1 MGGTRCTPKP
11 KKQKGKA
18 ASAAV
23 TDTLIRHLFAE
34 QQQPQAEQSRTLI
47 FWFFFLPYTYLLL
60 RNIPHLIVVFC
71 FVRMSCFQL
80 NLSLL
85 YILRCDTHD
94 STHLLLFAVTAVN
107 TQVGARGAEMLE
119 NRGIAV
125 DSRDAYVRC

>member
-1 MGGTRCTPKP
+1 MAFESQVSVVTEYIWAGTRCTPKP

-60 RNIPHLIVVFC
+60 LRNIPHYCGVLLRPHVVFPTKPE
-71 FVRMSCFQL
+71 FA
-80 NLSLL
+80 
-85 YILRCDTHD
+85 
-94 STHLLLFAVTAVN
+94 LFT
-107 TQVGARGAEMLE
+107 
-119 NRGIAV
+119 
-125 DSRDAYVRC
+125 